1 MHDAREMCFYRC
13 KEHKSQYAMQGE
25 GDPSYISKAKMSA
38 SKDAEYTNDSIL
50 YTKIFISIRL
60 IFRHLV
66 DIMVYR
72 ILCLFCSTL

>member
-1 MHDAREMCFYRC
+1 
-13 KEHKSQYAMQGE
+13 MQGE
-25 GDPSYISKAKMSA
+25 GIHLISKAKMSA
-38 SKDAEYTNDSIL
+38 SKDAELTNDSLL
-50 YTKIFISIRL
+50 YTKIFTSIRL